1 MWIMLSEHGEPN
13 ILVCFWVRWLTD
25 LIVSSHDTDEPL
37 HILYGSTHKCLPD
50 PKSLFEMASFCVKHD
65 WQAIIFLKA
74 AFHFFFAVLENL
86 SFFISVRCLPKTKFH
101 QTASFTKLRLSHV
114 CEIGTLTVKVDHK
127 VTAIAEGT
135 EGTLCTHTFLIL
147 IATHL
152 FIGCDC
158 LKEWWACFAR
168 LLVLIPQES

>member
-1 MWIMLSEHGEPN
+1 MLSKHGEPS
-13 ILVCFWVRWLTD
+13 IFVCFCVLWLTD
-25 LIVSSHDTDEPL
+25 LVVSSCDTDEPSSV
-37 HILYGSTHKCLPD
+37 LYGSTCNCLPD
-50 PKSLFEMASFCVKHD
+50 PKSLFEMASFCAKHD

-74 AFHFFFAVLENL
+74 AFHFSVAVLENL
-86 SFFISVRCLPKTKFH
+86 SFFISLRCLPKTKFH
-101 QTASFTKLRLSHV
+101 QTVSFTELWLSHICV
-114 CEIGTLTVKVDHK
+114 SGTMMVKVDHK
-127 VTAIAEGT
+127 VTGISEGT

-147 IATHL
+147 IAAHL